1 MRKNK
6 KIILGAFFIYVTL
19 FVLPNGARAA
29 ILDFD
34 PKTVTGKVGSTFTVN
49 LKIDA
54 KTDEVLSTDARI
66 TYDPKLLSVDSIT
79 DGTYFD
85 IPKKD
90 AVVPGKIYIA
100 GIIKNPGD
108 SKTGSGVLATITFKS
123 LTDGTGTIGIV
134 CNPGETAADSNIAKN
149 ELNVTDIIECTKN
162 GSVQVTVGTGGS
174 GSGGSGGSGGAG
186 SGSSGGSGGS
196 TLPRS
201 GVIDDVLQFAV
212 PGTML
217 LMFGVGLKLLL

>member
-1 MRKNK
+1 MKIYRK
-6 KIILGAFFIYVTL
+6 IVIGAFFLYVAL

-34 PKTVTGKVGSTFTVN
+34 PKTVTGKVGTTFDVKV
-49 LKIDA
+49 LIDA
-54 KTDEVLSTDARI
+54 KAEEILSTDARI
-66 TYDPKLLSVDSIT
+66 TYDPKLLSVVEIKE
-79 DGTYFD
+79 GTYFD

-90 AVVPGKIYIA
+90 ASIPGKIYIA
-100 GIIKNPGD
+100 GIIQNPGD
-108 SKTGSGVLATITFKS
+108 SKTGSGTIATITFKS
-123 LTDGTGTIGIV
+123 LADGTGTISIV

-149 ELNVTDIIECTKN
+149 ELNVTDIIECSKN
-162 GSVQVTVGTGGS
+162 GSVQVTVGSGGS
-174 GSGGSGGSGGAG
+174 GSGGSGSGGSGG

-201 GVIDDVLQFAV
+201 GVIDDVLQYAV